1 MAQGPQPFARRPP
14 SAEWKRMAEL
24 VQAASQALV
33 VVKGVTFLEEV
44 FYG

>member
-1 MAQGPQPFARRPP
+1 MAV
-14 SAEWKRMAEL
+14 L